1 MDSHN
6 PRNGF
11 PHESPGIFIFSNSFI
26 PRSHYTV
33 SEHKHFPTFATKAGY
48 SGTRVE
54 QKENWTWKLN
64 H

>member
-54 QKENWTWKLN
+54 QKENWT
-64 H
+64 